1 MLIQACA
8 LCAFE
13 MLWMQSVYD
22 KLRTEVPK
30 YKMITVSV
38 LSDRL
43 RINAS
48 LARKAINEL
57 VEEGQIRKVFEHNKQ
72 QVYTRNTNA

>member
-1 MLIQACA
+1 M
-8 LCAFE
+8 
-13 MLWMQSVYD
+13 YD
-22 KLRTEVPK
+22 KLRNEVPK

-48 LARKAINEL
+48 LARIAIKEL

-72 QVYTRNTNA
+72 QVYTRATK

>member
-1 MLIQACA
+1 
-8 LCAFE
+8 
-13 MLWMQSVYD
+13 
-22 KLRTEVPK
+22 
-30 YKMITVSV
+30 MITVSV

-48 LARKAINEL
+48 LARIAIKEL

-72 QVYTRNTNA
+72 QVYTRATK

>member
-1 MLIQACA
+1 
-8 LCAFE
+8 
-13 MLWMQSVYD
+13 
-22 KLRTEVPK
+22 
-30 YKMITVSV
+30 MITVSV

-48 LARKAINEL
+48 LARIAIKEL

-72 QVYTRNTNA
+72 QVYPRATK